1 MSDVSGKSNI
11 INVRLMFHYK
21 PEDKKEIYYGKWC
34 KIFYYYA
41 ELTSDNSFLISGV
54 HRIFDPILD
63 YPHHIEGHVIGLKPD
78 GTPSTLSSS
87 NSEIEAIFSV
97 QENPVINTFTLIK
110 SLNNNNPY
118 MVNILDVSG
127 KNIASSQDW
136 NDSILSI
143 NVSKFTS
150 GTYIYT
156 ISGNKKLIYSGKFIK
171 I

>member
-1 MSDVSGKSNI
+1 MGHHLLYQVLILK
-11 INVRLMFHYK
+11 LKLFFQF
-21 PEDKKEIYYGKWC
+21 KKIQW
-34 KIFYYYA
+34 
-41 ELTSDNSFLISGV
+41 LI
-54 HRIFDPILD
+54 R
-63 YPHHIEGHVIGLKPD
+63 
-78 GTPSTLSSS
+78 
-87 NSEIEAIFSV
+87 
-97 QENPVINTFTLIK
+97 FTLIK

-156 ISGNKKLIYSGKFIK
+156 ISVTKLTFYSGKFIK